1 MTLTSATATC
11 DIAIAAD
18 IAPNAIVRPLTIQAA
33 RLVVTTFAIVT
44 LTVLFRRS
52 DARICTAV
60 ANMSTLSI
68 TVENEVLLWEM

>member
-1 MTLTSATATC
+1 
-11 DIAIAAD
+11 
-18 IAPNAIVRPLTIQAA
+18 
-33 RLVVTTFAIVT
+33 